1 MEGRVIT
8 AKMIAEFKEHII
20 LVGMSKTSP
29 KTKGRREKEG
39 GDYPTKRKSA

>member
-1 MEGRVIT
+1 MEAQPLITVIVPVYNVE
-8 AKMIAEFKEHII
+8 KS
-20 LVGMSKTSP
+20 GMSKTSP

>member
-1 MEGRVIT
+1 M
-8 AKMIAEFKEHII
+8 AESHCNYYSFGVLLMADIDI
-20 LVGMSKTSP
+20 GMSKTSP